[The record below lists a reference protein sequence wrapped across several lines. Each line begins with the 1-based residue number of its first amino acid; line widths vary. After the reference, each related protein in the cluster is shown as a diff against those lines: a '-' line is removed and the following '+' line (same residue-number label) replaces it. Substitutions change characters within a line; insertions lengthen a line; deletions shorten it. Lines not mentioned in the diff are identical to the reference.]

1 MSPETGINDKR
12 QTEVSRWDDPE
23 QLLKVTRNEEVLRAL
38 SVFLNVTQ
46 KRLVEVFR
54 LRATPQA
61 SLKIPDKGNGGHRDV
76 TYRFGYNT
84 FEQPKSSGK
93 GMRQISD
100 PAPAIKEVQKELLLR
115 LRQVPHTIA
124 VTGGEPGMGI
134 RENVTRHVRNS
145 YTVTMDIKN
154 AFPSVTGERVYANLR
169 GFIERQLTMNFP
181 HLAVEERELFMY
193 AVVALM
199 IKDDQLPQGAPTST
213 HLLNLVLARVDS
225 DIFRSI
231 NSEKLGLHLPQYTRY
246 VDDITISWRCFSDF
260 ITPWRIAGQ
269 MQKRLTSVL
278 EPNPETSPEEQ
289 EKQYAALPMET
300 LIAEISQNIDE
311 LKDNT
316 GGIRHQ
322 SEIDNTR
329 KKLAVIRG
337 LILKLKACC
346 WGVDIVAFEKMDG
359 LVGELDVFSAG
370 LKATDKNPV
379 TAVINEVGAILRK
392 NGFRPKDSKTRVWT
406 PNSGTARQIT
416 GIIIGPQ
423 GKLSLPRETMDKFQH
438 FAYVCGNCEM
448 DRIIDALRNLEPHK
462 FAGKGDKNITAD
474 TVSRV
479 LQGIRSFILE
489 VKGTVPKK
497 FEVQYSKA
505 RSRFFST
512 WHQTQG
518 RYQAYS

>member
-1 MSPETGINDKR
+1 MSSDTGVNHK
-12 QTEVSRWDDPE
+12 QLAEVSRWDDPE
-23 QLLKVTRNEEVLRAL
+23 NLLKVTRNNEVLRAL

-46 KRLVEVFR
+46 KKLAEVFR
-54 LRATPQA
+54 LRATPQIG
-61 SLKIPDKGNGGHRDV
+61 LKVPDKRNGGYRDA
-76 TYRFGYNT
+76 TYMFGYNT

-154 AFPSVTGERVYANLR
+154 AFPSVTGERVHANLR
-169 GFIERQLTMNFP
+169 GFLERQLTMNFP

-231 NSEKLGLHLPQYTRY
+231 NSERLGLHLPQFTRY
-246 VDDITISWRCFSDF
+246 VDDLTISWRCFSDF

-269 MQKRLTSVL
+269 MQKKLASIL
-278 EPNPETSPEEQ
+278 ETNPEMSPEDQ
-289 EKQYAALPMET
+289 EKHFAALPMEE
-300 LIAEISQNIDE
+300 LIAEVCRNIDE
-311 LKDNT
+311 LKDNA
-316 GGIRHQ
+316 GSIRHQ
-322 SEIDNTR
+322 SEIDNIR

-337 LILKLKACC
+337 LLLKLKACC
-346 WGVDIVAFEKMDG
+346 WGIDIKAFEKMDG
-359 LVGELDVFSAG
+359 LVGELDLFSAG
-370 LKATDKNPV
+370 LKAADKNPV
-379 TAVINEVGAILRK
+379 TSVINEVGSVLRR
-392 NGFRPKDSKTRVWT
+392 NGFRAKDSKTKVWT

-416 GIIIGPQ
+416 GVIIGPH
-423 GKLSLPRETMDKFQH
+423 GRLSLPGETMDKFLH

-448 DRIIDALRNLEPHK
+448 DRIVDALRNLEPHK
-462 FAGKGDKNITAD
+462 FARKSDKYITAD

-497 FEVQYSKA
+497 FEIQYGKA

-512 WHQTQG
+512 WHQAQG
-518 RYQAYS
+518 RYPAYS